1 MENSKRR
8 LVLEEQHPNALRTDY
23 KLGDQTFK
31 RYQVI
36 EKILNL
42 LKEKQMTMDQVAETL
57 QMERIVTRNLFKF
70 LREHLIVENTGKK
83 KGDHFLYKPYQECL
97 LAELFH
103 PKPEDVE
110 KSFKIKSR
118 KRFKV
123 DEGTSKSSGT
133 SHGHVYYGDT
143 YYSSHHWE
151 T

>member
-1 MENSKRR
+1 MESDKRR
-8 LVLEEQHPNALRTDY
+8 LELEAQHPNALRADY
-23 KLGDQTFK
+23 KLGNQTFK

-83 KGDHFLYKPYQECL
+83 KGDHL

-110 KSFKIKSR
+110 KQFKIKSR
-118 KRFKV
+118 KKFKV
-123 DEGTSKSSGT
+123 EQGTSKGSGT

-143 YYSSHHWE
+143 YYSSHRWE
-151 T
+151 G